1 MQAGVEI
8 SPQNRAAVASVCVQL
23 DKLPLAIEL
32 GAAELARLGRDRPP
46 TAALAELLARLET
59 GQAGPDGTGP
69 DGARAEDASSGE
81 PGRHR
86 TMRAAIGWSHELC
99 TPSERLLWTRL
110 SVFTGPFGLRDAT
123 DVCAGDE
130 LPAEAIAAGLSLLAE
145 RSVLL
150 PDRLADGG
158 ARFLLPVTLRSYGR
172 QMLRRLGQDE
182 EFAARH
188 KRWQDDRR
196 PRQGTPAGK

>member
-1 MQAGVEI
+1 
-8 SPQNRAAVASVCVQL
+8 
-23 DKLPLAIEL
+23 
-32 GAAELARLGRDRPP
+32 
-46 TAALAELLARLET
+46 
-59 GQAGPDGTGP
+59 
-69 DGARAEDASSGE
+69 
-81 PGRHR
+81 
-86 TMRAAIGWSHELC
+86 MRAAIGWSHELC

-150 PDRLADGG
+150 PDRLADSG

-196 PRQGTPAGK
+196 PRQGTRAGK